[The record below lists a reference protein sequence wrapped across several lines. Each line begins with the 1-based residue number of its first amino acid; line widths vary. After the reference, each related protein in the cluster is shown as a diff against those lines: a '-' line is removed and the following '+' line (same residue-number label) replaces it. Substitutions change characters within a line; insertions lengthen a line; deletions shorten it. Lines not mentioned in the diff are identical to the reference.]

1 MDTPHELTTLSQ
13 VLEKLRVK
21 KIESEWKWTE
31 KGFTV
36 NDAKFYQPT
45 DLVIVKVYRFE
56 GITDPADMSIL
67 YVIEANDGAIGISI
81 SAYGVYN
88 DQENEEEYNNFIRQV
103 PEKGHEEQLLFEI

>member
-1 MDTPHELTTLSQ
+1 MEIPHELTTLSQ

-21 KIESEWKWTE
+21 KIDAEWKWTD

-36 NDAKFYQPT
+36 NGAKFYQPA

-67 YVIEANDGAIGISI
+67 YVIEANDGSIGYSI

-88 DQENEEEYNNFIRQV
+88 DQENEAEYNNFIRLV